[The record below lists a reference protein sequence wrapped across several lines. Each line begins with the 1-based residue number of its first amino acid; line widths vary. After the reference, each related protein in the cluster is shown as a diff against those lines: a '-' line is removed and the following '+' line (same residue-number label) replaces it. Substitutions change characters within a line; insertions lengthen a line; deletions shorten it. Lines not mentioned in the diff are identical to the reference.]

1 MQFACSIYRKLFF
14 RFFENEG
21 RYEER
26 GRMNEIECT
35 EPQRKQ
41 GRESMK
47 EMEGLIKNPVCGKLP
62 ILILWDLQKRN
73 KSQQIQ

>member
-1 MQFACSIYRKLFF
+1 MLAVFIENYFLV
-14 RFFENEG
+14 FFENEG

-47 EMEGLIKNPVCGKLP
+47 EMEGLIKNPVCGNLP
-62 ILILWDLQKRN
+62 IFNSLGFTEEK
-73 KSQQIQ
+73 